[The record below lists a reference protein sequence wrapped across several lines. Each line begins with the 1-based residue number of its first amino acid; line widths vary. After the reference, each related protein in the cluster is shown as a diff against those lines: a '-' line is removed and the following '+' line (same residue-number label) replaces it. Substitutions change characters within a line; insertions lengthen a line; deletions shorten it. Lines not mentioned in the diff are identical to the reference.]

1 MSLQIDFKLSYT
13 GNGCLYREIYGRF
26 RDAILNGSLPAGVR
40 VPSIRAL
47 ASELNISRNTV
58 EKAYD
63 LLIGDGLFT
72 SNGAAG
78 TTVTSHLPRRSTNA
92 KHLKLEQSATPCQSS
107 VNLSTLDRSLGS
119 KDATRDSRNDEV
131 EPFSNPAQRPFQL
144 GIPALDAF
152 PLGAWLVLNRR
163 ILRDRRS
170 IRDEAE
176 PQGYFPLR
184 QAVAAYVQISR
195 GVKCSASQV
204 FITQGYRQ
212 SLALLV
218 MALLRPGDVVWVE
231 DPGYPLALRILPR
244 LGVELAPIPVDA
256 CGIDVC
262 AGRKLAPHA
271 RMALVTPAN
280 QSPLGTVMSLVRRNE
295 LASWAGENDAWI
307 LEDDYDSEFCQEGR
321 LQPTL
326 SSMDRIGTTILL
338 GTFSK
343 TLHPALRTSYF
354 VAPPQ
359 LVQVLRDLCFDMV
372 DGAPVPI
379 QRALAAF
386 MTEGHYSRHLKRM
399 RILYARRRQ
408 ILIDSLASRLGGA
421 LRAPPSGA
429 GLRVL
434 AQLADGIRDTDV
446 LAKAERKGL
455 AIGVLSTRCV
465 VTASR
470 TGLLLGHSN
479 FQDASAASSAV
490 DDLATCF

>member
-1 MSLQIDFKLSYT
+1 MTLQIDFKLSYA
-13 GNGCLYREIYGRF
+13 GSGCLYREIYGRF

-63 LLIGDGLFT
+63 LLIGDGLFI

-78 TTVTSHLPRRSTNA
+78 TTVASHSPRRSTHA
-92 KHLKLEQSATPCQSS
+92 KHLKPERSANPCELSGTPPP
-107 VNLSTLDRSLGS
+107 LGRSLGS
-119 KDATRDSRNDEV
+119 PDATRDHPHYDV
-131 EPFSNPAQRPFQL
+131 EQLSNRALRPFQL

-152 PLGAWLVLNRR
+152 PLGVWLTLSRR
-163 ILRDRRS
+163 VLRDRRT

-184 QAVAAYVQISR
+184 QAVAGYVQVSR

-218 MALLRPGDVVWVE
+218 MALLRPGDAAWVE
-231 DPGYPLALRILPR
+231 DPGYPLALRVLPR
-244 LGVELAPIPVDA
+244 LGVEIAPIPVDA
-256 CGIDVC
+256 CGIDVR
-262 AGRKLAPHA
+262 AGRTHAPHA
-271 RMALVTPAN
+271 RMALVTPGN
-280 QSPLGTVMSLVRRNE
+280 QSPLGTVMSLERRDE
-295 LASWAGENDAWI
+295 LTTWAGENNAWI
-307 LEDDYDSEFCQEGR
+307 LEDDYDSEFCPDGR

-326 SSMDRIGTTILL
+326 SSMDRMGATILL

-354 VAPPQ
+354 VAPSQ
-359 LVQVLRDLCFDMV
+359 LVPVLRAACQDMV
-372 DGAPVPI
+372 DGASVPI
-379 QRALAAF
+379 QRTLAAF
-386 MTEGHYSRHLKRM
+386 MAEGHYSRHLKRM

-408 ILIDSLASRLGGA
+408 MLIDALASRLGDV
-421 LRAPPSGA
+421 LLAPPSGA

-446 LAKAERKGL
+446 SAKAESKGL
-455 AIGVLSTRCV
+455 AVGVLSTRSV
-465 VTASR
+465 IGASR
-470 TGLLLGHSN
+470 AGLLLGHSN
-479 FQDASAASSAV
+479 FEDTSAAASAV
-490 DDLATCF
+490 EDLAACF